1 MFVPTR
7 RKRKSKNIEGE
18 VDGDED
24 LTIKGPTSALTTF
37 LKAEGIDA
45 NAIREKYDRYK
56 PRDKTLENGDPLNE
70 NIHDKESSEGQTIDL
85 DIQELEVKNT
95 SNTNDDEV
103 VERRVVVANEDSDE
117 EEITEEEQQQI
128 NAETKRQKLGSST
141 NSSKRNGFAIDKN
154 QARRRF
160 KRLKIAS
167 DTLDLKSNENIAS
180 LQEIVI
186 SKLKG
191 VDFSQKDNLT
201 SIFGMLSNTNLQ
213 RISDALCKNRSL
225 NSQNLAIFFD
235 KNENNNNSSSSSL
248 ITELRFGDCSDLKNE
263 DFINIFTHIKN
274 LKRIELHRCGQ
285 LNSATLNFIG
295 ENFGDRIE
303 KIWVDGAFLITEA
316 TWLKFFEDMK
326 HTLKSFRLGNTHRFT
341 NACLEKL
348 FSTCSHLE
356 EIWIDKLHTLTDYT
370 FIGKGTN
377 NLKRITI
384 NNPVDETVVND
395 ETLKTIL
402 SNIDCY
408 NLEILNLDGCTG
420 ISNESIYSL
429 NKYKLNSLIELS
441 ISDLDQVDNDS
452 LLELFDINRF
462 DTLKKVCLRG
472 SLEMED
478 EILPLLFNLNNLDW
492 LDLSCCLSLKF
503 ENINNLNVNTSIKR
517 LNLSFVY
524 CVDDNLLIQIIEKLP
539 NLEIVEVFGCNKVS
553 IDKSVIK
560 DTLNKYNLVIV
571 G

>member
-7 RKRKSKNIEGE
+7 RKRKSKNIEGGI
-18 VDGDED
+18 DGDED

-56 PRDKTLENGDPLNE
+56 PKEKNVENGDPLNE

-85 DIQELEVKNT
+85 EIQELEVKNT
-95 SNTNDDEV
+95 SNNDEDEI
-103 VERRVVVANEDSDE
+103 VERRVVVNEDSDE
-117 EEITEEEQQQI
+117 EEITEEEQQQH
-128 NAETKRQKLGSST
+128 
-141 NSSKRNGFAIDKN
+141 
-154 QARRRF
+154 
-160 KRLKIAS
+160 
-167 DTLDLKSNENIAS
+167 KSS

-191 VDFSQKDNLT
+191 VDFGQKDNLT
-201 SIFGMLSNTNLQ
+201 SILGMLSNTNLQ

-235 KNENNNNSSSSSL
+235 KNDNNSSSSSL
-248 ITELRFGDCSDLKNE
+248 ITDLRFGDCSDLKND

-285 LNSATLNFIG
+285 LNSTTLNFIG

-370 FIGKGTN
+370 SIGKGTN

-462 DTLKKVCLRG
+462 DALKKVCLRG

-503 ENINNLNVNTSIKR
+503 ENVNTLNVNSSIKR

>member
-7 RKRKSKNIEGE
+7 RKRKSKNIEGGI
-18 VDGDED
+18 DGDED

-56 PRDKTLENGDPLNE
+56 PKEKNVENGDALNE
-70 NIHDKESSEGQTIDL
+70 NMHDKESSEGQTIDL
-85 DIQELEVKNT
+85 EIQELEVKNT
-95 SNTNDDEV
+95 SNNEEDEI
-103 VERRVVVANEDSDE
+103 VERRVVVNEDSDE

-128 NAETKRQKLGSST
+128 NAEAKRQKLASST
-141 NSSKRNGFAIDKN
+141 NSSKRNGIAIDKN

-191 VDFSQKDNLT
+191 VDFGQKDNLT
-201 SIFGMLSNTNLQ
+201 SILGMLSNTNLQ

-235 KNENNNNSSSSSL
+235 KNDTSSSSSSL
-248 ITELRFGDCSDLKNE
+248 ITDLRFGDCSDLKND

-370 FIGKGTN
+370 SIGKGTN
-377 NLKRITI
+377 NLKRIII

-503 ENINNLNVNTSIKR
+503 ENVNTLNVNTSIKR

-560 DTLNKYNLVIV
+560 DTLNKYNIVIV